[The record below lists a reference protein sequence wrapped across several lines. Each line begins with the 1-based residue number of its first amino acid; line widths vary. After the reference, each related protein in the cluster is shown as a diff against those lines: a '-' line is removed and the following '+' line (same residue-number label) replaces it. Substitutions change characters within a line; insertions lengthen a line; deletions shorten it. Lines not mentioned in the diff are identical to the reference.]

1 MLKELFEYQIRARG
15 KQKIPLIRVYENIFN
30 GFHFSLFINEFR
42 AMYTRAFWDYSELK
56 KSTHYTYDSC
66 IRRSWRLWRCS
77 CCTVQ
82 GNWMISSMNELKE
95 VNANA
100 RPLRSTQLST
110 QLASRRRLHTAHT
123 EQCSVRRSNDDRS
136 LLSTAQHS
144 LAFSYS
150 HPYCCIPSCILLL
163 HTVCKMNYCSVD
175 DWFIYSQ
182 KLKFTSHLI
191 TFMPMSLQT
200 TNFKSIV

>member
-42 AMYTRAFWDYSELK
+42 AMYTRAFWDYSELTK
-56 KSTHYTYDSC
+56 VHTIITIPAFAGPGDCGDVRAAPFKATGWS
-66 IRRSWRLWRCS
+66 
-77 CCTVQ
+77 VQ
-82 GNWMISSMNELKE
+82 WMNC
-95 VNANA
+95 ANA
-100 RPLRSTQLST
+100 RPLRST